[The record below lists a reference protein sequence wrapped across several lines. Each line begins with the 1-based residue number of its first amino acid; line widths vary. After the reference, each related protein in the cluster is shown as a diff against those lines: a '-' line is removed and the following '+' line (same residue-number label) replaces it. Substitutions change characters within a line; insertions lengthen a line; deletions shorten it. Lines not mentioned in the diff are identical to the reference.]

1 MDRLKRMRQRDWALV
16 FGLGCAAVAVVLSL
30 RGHVGAQWDAFIL
43 LLGALMLLRGAVE
56 VPVTSRA
63 EGVVRAL
70 VLILLIFAFAAVNR
84 AQGGVAGA
92 VAGVFGNWILWAVA
106 ALLIALP
113 LFRRGLGWGLAGA
126 RAGVILGLG
135 AVLAGLAL
143 WPGEDVLR
151 LRLLVVAAVL
161 AQVALILPQGRGLGW
176 GLALGVA
183 GTALAVL
190 PGGTVWPVA
199 ALLLPLGA
207 ALGLWRAGRVRASGK
222 N

>member
-1 MDRLKRMRQRDWALV
+1 MRQRDWALV
-16 FGLGCAAVAVVLSL
+16 FGLGCAAAAVGLSL
-30 RGHVGAQWDAFIL
+30 AGHDGAQWDAFVV

-56 VPVTSRA
+56 VPMASRA
-63 EGVVRAL
+63 EGIARAL
-70 VLILLIFAFAAVNR
+70 VLILLIFAFSAVNR
-84 AQGGVAGA
+84 AQGGVGGA

-113 LFRRGLGWGLAGA
+113 VVRRGLGWGMTGA
-126 RAGVILGLG
+126 RVAVILALG

-143 WPGEDVLR
+143 WPGEDGLR
-151 LRLLVVAAVL
+151 LRFLVIAAVL

-199 ALLLPLGA
+199 VALMPLGV
-207 ALGLWRAGRVRASGK
+207 ALGLWRGARG
-222 N
+222 

>member
-16 FGLGCAAVAVVLSL
+16 FGMGCVAAALGLSL
-30 RGHVGAQWDAFIL
+30 WGHVGAQWDAFIL

-56 VPVTSRA
+56 VPVASRA

-70 VLILLIFAFAAVNR
+70 ALILLIFAFSAVNR

-92 VAGVFGNWILWAVA
+92 VEGVFGNWILWAVA
-106 ALLIALP
+106 ALLVALP
-113 LFRRGLGWGLAGA
+113 LFRRGLPWGLAGGRLVMLA
-126 RAGVILGLG
+126 GLG

-143 WPGEDVLR
+143 WPGEAG
-151 LRLLVVAAVL
+151 LRLLVVVAVL

-183 GTALAVL
+183 GAAVL
-190 PGGTVWPVA
+190 VPPGGVVWPVA
-199 ALLLPLGA
+199 AALSALGA
-207 ALGLWRAGRVRASGK
+207 GVGLWRATRA
-222 N
+222 